1 MYVFM
6 YVVGLHNIKSL
17 SYSHDQMRLKA
28 LDLEQRLANYGSQ
41 AKSHLLP
48 VVYEPQAKNGF

>member
-1 MYVFM
+1 M

-28 LDLEQRLANYGSQ
+28 LDLEQRLANYGLQ